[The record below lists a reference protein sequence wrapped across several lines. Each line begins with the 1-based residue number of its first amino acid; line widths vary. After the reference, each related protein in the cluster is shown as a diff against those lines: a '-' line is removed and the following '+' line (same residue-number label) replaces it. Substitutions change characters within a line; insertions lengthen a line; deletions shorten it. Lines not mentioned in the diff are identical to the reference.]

1 MTPDAGFAGHTA
13 LVTGASRGIAA
24 AIAKGLAQQ
33 GAKVAISYSA
43 RADAAAGHEGAAD
56 RLVAEI
62 KASGGQAVAI
72 ESDIAEADAAAR
84 LVGDC
89 ERQIGA
95 IDTLVLSASAQVNK
109 VFWRQTPSDI
119 ATQLQVNITANI
131 ALLQAVLPRMQAEQ
145 YGRILTIG
153 SVQEVAPGAE
163 MPIYAMTKAA
173 LRNLVENLAVQ
184 CARDNVM
191 INNIAPGLIQTDR
204 NAFRRAD
211 SADWQEFIRSANPAG
226 RAGQPE
232 DVVRP
237 ALFLLA
243 PDNSFT
249 TGTTVY
255 VAGAAQIAR
264 SSSEA
269 ASAVT
274 GAVTGAAT
282 SATTSD
288 TTGAAQ
294 PADSQTMPSAS

>member
-1 MTPDAGFAGHTA
+1 MTADTGFAGRTA

-24 AIAKGLAQQ
+24 AIATGLAEA
-33 GAKVAISYSA
+33 GARVAITYSSK
-43 RADAAAGHEGAAD
+43 ADAAAGHEGAAEA
-56 RLVAEI
+56 LVAEI
-62 KASGGQAVAI
+62 TKAGGQATAI
-72 ESDIAEADAAAR
+72 ECDISEPGAAERLIAECKDV
-84 LVGDC
+84 L
-89 ERQIGA
+89 GA

-109 VFWRQTPSDI
+109 VFWRQTASDI
-119 ATQLQVNITANI
+119 STQLQVNISANV
-131 ALLQAVLPRMQAEQ
+131 ALLQALLPRMQAEQ

-211 SADWQEFIRSANPAG
+211 QAEWQEFVRSANPAG
-226 RAGQPE
+226 RAGEPA

-243 PDNSFT
+243 PENRFT
-249 TGTTVY
+249 TGTTIY
-255 VAGAAQIAR
+255 VAGAAQVAR
-264 SSSEA
+264 SSSDA
-269 ASAVT
+269 AC
-274 GAVTGAAT
+274 AAKP
-282 SATTSD
+282 
-288 TTGAAQ
+288 Q
-294 PADSQTMPSAS
+294 MQTVS

>member
-1 MTPDAGFAGHTA
+1 MNDKDTAMITDAGFSGRTA

-24 AIAKGLAQQ
+24 AIAKGLAGQ
-33 GAKVAISYSA
+33 GARVAISYAASA
-43 RADAAAGHEGAAD
+43 DRAAGHEGAAD
-56 RLVAEI
+56 RLVEEI
-62 KASGGQAVAI
+62 KAAGGEAIAI
-72 ESDIAEADAAAR
+72 ESDIAQPGAAER
-84 LVGDC
+84 LVAEC
-89 ERQIGA
+89 EQRFGA

-119 ATQLQVNITANI
+119 ATQLQVNLTANV
-131 ALLQAVLPRMQAEQ
+131 ALLQAVLPRMQAEH

-204 NAFRRAD
+204 NAFRRQD
-211 SADWQEFIRSANPAG
+211 RTEWQAFIRSANPAG
-226 RAGQPE
+226 RAGQPQ

-243 PDNSFT
+243 PDNTFT

-255 VAGAAQIAR
+255 VAGAAQVAR
-264 SSSEA
+264 SSSDAACA
-269 ASAVT
+269 AS
-274 GAVTGAAT
+274 
-282 SATTSD
+282 
-288 TTGAAQ
+288 
-294 PADSQTMPSAS
+294 PAMQDAS

>member
-1 MTPDAGFAGHTA
+1 MTAETGFAGRTA

-24 AIAKGLAQQ
+24 AIARGLAAA
-33 GAKVAISYSA
+33 GARVAISYSEK
-43 RADAAAGHEGAAD
+43 ADAAAGHAGAAEA
-56 RLVAEI
+56 LVGEI
-62 KASGGQAVAI
+62 TQAGGQAVAI
-72 ESDIAEADAAAR
+72 ESDIAEPGAAERLIADCDR
-84 LVGDC
+84 
-89 ERQIGA
+89 EIGA

-109 VFWRQTPSDI
+109 VFWRQTASDI
-119 ATQLQVNITANI
+119 ATQLQVNVTANV

-204 NAFRRAD
+204 NAFRRED
-211 SADWQEFIRSANPAG
+211 SAGWQEFIRSANPAG
-226 RAGQPE
+226 RAGRPE

-249 TGTTVY
+249 TGTTIY
-255 VAGAAQIAR
+255 VAGAAQVAR
-264 SSSEA
+264 SSSDA
-269 ASAVT
+269 AC
-274 GAVTGAAT
+274 AT
-282 SATTSD
+282 SPALQ
-288 TTGAAQ
+288 GA
-294 PADSQTMPSAS
+294 S

>member
-1 MTPDAGFAGHTA
+1 MTADTGFTGRTA

-24 AIAKGLAQQ
+24 AIAKGLADV
-33 GAKVAISYSA
+33 GARVAISYSSK
-43 RADAAAGHEGAAD
+43 ADAAAGHEGAAEALVASITKAGGHATAIECD
-56 RLVAEI
+56 ISEPDAAKRLVAEC
-62 KASGGQAVAI
+62 KDV
-72 ESDIAEADAAAR
+72 
-84 LVGDC
+84 L
-89 ERQIGA
+89 GA

-109 VFWRQTPSDI
+109 VFWRQTASDI
-119 ATQLQVNITANI
+119 STQLQVNISANV
-131 ALLQAVLPRMQAEQ
+131 ALLQALLPRMQAEQ

-211 SADWQEFIRSANPAG
+211 QAEWQEFVRSANPAG
-226 RAGQPE
+226 RAGEPA

-243 PDNSFT
+243 PENKFT
-249 TGTTVY
+249 TGTTIY
-255 VAGAAQIAR
+255 VAGAAQVAR
-264 SSSEA
+264 SSSDA
-269 ASAVT
+269 AC
-274 GAVTGAAT
+274 AANP
-282 SATTSD
+282 
-288 TTGAAQ
+288 Q
-294 PADSQTMPSAS
+294 MPTVS

>member
-1 MTPDAGFAGHTA
+1 MTAETGFAGRTA

-24 AIAKGLAQQ
+24 AIARGLAAA
-33 GAKVAISYSA
+33 GARVAISYSA
-43 RADAAAGHEGAAD
+43 KADAAAGHAGAAEA
-56 RLVAEI
+56 LVGEI
-62 KASGGQAVAI
+62 TQAGGQAVAI
-72 ESDIAEADAAAR
+72 ESDIAEPGAPERLIADCAR
-84 LVGDC
+84 
-89 ERQIGA
+89 EIGA

-109 VFWRQTPSDI
+109 VFWRQTPTDI
-119 ATQLQVNITANI
+119 ATQLQVNVTANV

-211 SADWQEFIRSANPAG
+211 RAEWQEFIRSANPAG
-226 RAGQPE
+226 RAGRPE

-249 TGTTVY
+249 TGTTIY
-255 VAGAAQIAR
+255 VAGAAQVAR
-264 SSSEA
+264 SSSDA
-269 ASAVT
+269 AC
-274 GAVTGAAT
+274 AAT
-282 SATTSD
+282 
-288 TTGAAQ
+288 
-294 PADSQTMPSAS
+294 PAMQSAS

>member
-1 MTPDAGFAGHTA
+1 MTADTGFAGRTA

-24 AIAKGLAQQ
+24 AIAKGLAAA
-33 GAKVAISYSA
+33 GARVAISYSA
-43 RADAAAGHEGAAD
+43 KVDTAAGHEGAAD
-56 RLVAEI
+56 ALVAEI
-62 KASGGQAVAI
+62 TAAGGQAVAI
-72 ESDIAEADAAAR
+72 ESDIAEPGAAER
-84 LVGDC
+84 LVADC
-89 ERQIGA
+89 EYVLGPV
-95 IDTLVLSASAQVNK
+95 DTLVLSASAQVNK
-109 VFWRQTPSDI
+109 VFWRQTTSDI
-119 ATQLQVNITANI
+119 ATQLQVNISANV

-211 SADWQEFIRSANPAG
+211 QAEWQEFIRSANPAG

-243 PDNSFT
+243 PDNTFT

-255 VAGAAQIAR
+255 VAGAAQVAR
-264 SSSEA
+264 SSSDAACA
-269 ASAVT
+269 ASP
-274 GAVTGAAT
+274 
-282 SATTSD
+282 
-288 TTGAAQ
+288 Q
-294 PADSQTMPSAS
+294 MQTAS

>member
-1 MTPDAGFAGHTA
+1 MTADTGFAGRTA

-24 AIAKGLAQQ
+24 AIARGLAAS
-33 GAKVAISYSA
+33 GARVAISYSA
-43 RADAAAGHEGAAD
+43 KADAAAGHEGAAD
-56 RLVAEI
+56 ALVAEI
-62 KASGGQAVAI
+62 IAAGGEAVAI
-72 ESDIAEADAAAR
+72 ESDIAEPGAAER
-84 LVGDC
+84 LVADC
-89 ERQIGA
+89 EYVLGPV
-95 IDTLVLSASAQVNK
+95 DTLVLSASAQVNK
-109 VFWRQTPSDI
+109 VFWRQTASDI
-119 ATQLQVNITANI
+119 ATQLQVNISANV

-211 SADWQEFIRSANPAG
+211 QAEWQDFVRAANPAG
-226 RAGQPE
+226 RAGQPK

-255 VAGAAQIAR
+255 VAGAAQVAR
-264 SSSEA
+264 SSSDAACA
-269 ASAVT
+269 ASP
-274 GAVTGAAT
+274 
-282 SATTSD
+282 
-288 TTGAAQ
+288 Q
-294 PADSQTMPSAS
+294 MQTAS

>member
-1 MTPDAGFAGHTA
+1 MTAETGFTGRTA

-24 AIAKGLAQQ
+24 AISGGLAAA
-33 GAKVAISYSA
+33 GARVVISYSA
-43 RADAAAGHEGAAD
+43 EADAAAGHAGAAEA
-56 RLVAEI
+56 LVAEI
-62 KASGGQAVAI
+62 TQAGGQAMAI
-72 ESDIAEADAAAR
+72 ESDIAEPGAPERLIADCAR
-84 LVGDC
+84 
-89 ERQIGA
+89 EIGV

-109 VFWRQTPSDI
+109 VFWRQTPTDI
-119 ATQLQVNITANI
+119 ATQLQVNVTANV

-204 NAFRRAD
+204 NAFRREDRAG
-211 SADWQEFIRSANPAG
+211 WQEFVRSANPAG
-226 RAGQPE
+226 RAGSPE

-249 TGTTVY
+249 TGTTIY
-255 VAGAAQIAR
+255 VAGAAQVAR
-264 SSSEA
+264 SSSDA
-269 ASAVT
+269 ACAVSPALQ
-274 GAVTGAAT
+274 GAT
-282 SATTSD
+282 
-288 TTGAAQ
+288 
-294 PADSQTMPSAS
+294 